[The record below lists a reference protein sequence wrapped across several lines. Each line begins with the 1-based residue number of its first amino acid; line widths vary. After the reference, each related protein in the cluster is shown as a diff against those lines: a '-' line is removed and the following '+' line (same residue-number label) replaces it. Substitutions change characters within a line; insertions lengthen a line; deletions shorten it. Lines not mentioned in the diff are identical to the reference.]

1 MGEALYIFDFDDT
14 LAHSGANVIVK
25 RPDGTEEV
33 LSSAEFATYVE
44 KPGDELD
51 FSEFDVYPPAG
62 KMIDSTFST
71 LQSAI
76 SDAGVQ
82 NVVILTAR
90 RTTKP
95 VIEFLKDQGMTSPI
109 EVVGTGS
116 SSPSAK
122 AQYVSSRLEGGVYSE
137 VHVYED
143 SGANIN
149 AIKQVIDKEYPEVE
163 FFSTHVQGE
172 AVLRKIISRIL
183 KECT

>member
-25 RPDGTEEV
+25 HSDGTEEV

-44 KPGDELD
+44 EPGDELD

-76 SDAGVQ
+76 STAGIQ

-95 VIEFLKDQGMTSPI
+95 IIEFLKDQGMTSPI
-109 EVVGTGS
+109 GVVGTGS

-122 AQYVSSRLEGGVYSE
+122 AQYVASRLEAGEYTE

-143 SGANIN
+143 SSANIN
-149 AIKQVIDKEYPEVE
+149 AIEQMLVKDHPGVEY
-163 FFSTHVQGE
+163 FSTHVQGE
-172 AVLRKIISRIL
+172 SVLRNIISRIL
-183 KECT
+183 KEWA

>member
-25 RPDGTEEV
+25 HKDGSEET
-33 LSSAEFATYVE
+33 LSSADFATYVE
-44 KPGDELD
+44 KPGDDFD

-62 KMIDSTFST
+62 KMIKSTFGT

-76 SDAGVQ
+76 STAGVQ

-90 RTTKP
+90 RETKP
-95 VIEFLKDQGMTSPI
+95 VIAFLKDQGLSAGI
-109 EVVGTGS
+109 DVVGTGS
-116 SSPSAK
+116 SNPSSK
-122 AQYVSSRLEGGVYSE
+122 AQYVSSRLKDGAYTE

-143 SGANIN
+143 SSANIN
-149 AIKQVIDKEYPEVE
+149 AIESMIAKNYPEVE

-183 KECT
+183 RECT